1 MTALRRMTSLQT
13 HFGLGW
19 EKTRRGGEAARD
31 RISRTVGVLVTA
43 HAPLKHQSWAHY
55 DTNLCHH
62 RRITVSLEV
71 EELVGH
77 LFGCERVEHGH
88 DPPCEF
94 EV

>member
-1 MTALRRMTSLQT
+1 MQT

-19 EKTRRGGEAARD
+19 EKTRRGGEAAARPNLQNCWRARD
-31 RISRTVGVLVTA
+31 SVGF
-43 HAPLKHQSWAHY
+43 LKHQSWAHY

-77 LFGCERVEHGH
+77 LFGRERVEHDH